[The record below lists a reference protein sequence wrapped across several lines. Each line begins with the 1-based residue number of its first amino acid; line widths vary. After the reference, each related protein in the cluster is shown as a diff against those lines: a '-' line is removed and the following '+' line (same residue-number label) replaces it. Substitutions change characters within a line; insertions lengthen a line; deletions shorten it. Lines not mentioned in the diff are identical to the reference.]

1 MKKIYSI
8 LLIALAT
15 LTIQAQNTT
24 YTTDRFVG
32 GDISLLPSYEQY
44 NTPYKTASGA
54 TINNLVTYAANTLR
68 WNSCRVRLFVNPVIT
83 NADGTKQGEVQDL
96 DYVIALGK
104 RIKQA
109 GMAFM
114 LDFHYSDTWADP
126 VKQTIPRAWQSLSE
140 QDLYDTMYTYTKECL
155 EALVAEGATPD
166 FVQIG
171 NEISYGMLWRNNDD
185 KAYPTSKFYQGTE
198 DPAWTRF
205 AGFLNQGAR
214 AVREV
219 CPDAKIIIH
228 IERTAKWDYCT
239 DYFRNIE
246 HGNVDYDIIG
256 LSYYPFW
263 HGWMN
268 GTEGSQLKTVIEALH
283 NYFPNRN
290 IQIVETAYY
299 NNYWPSDGISYDTR
313 TKWPASAAGQKA
325 YLDDLVTFLADYDYV
340 NGLYYWFPEENG
352 CGGPTWNAS
361 TIVITNWINRGLFD
375 PNSHKALAGLNSL
388 GAFLPSTPLGIETV
402 QTRQDGIYYSVTGT
416 PLGTDYDLLPAGLY
430 IFNGAKILK

>member
-54 TINNLVTYAANTLR
+54 TINNLVTYAANTLH

-155 EALVAEGATPD
+155 EALVAEGVTPD

-198 DPAWTRF
+198 DPAWMRF

>member
-54 TINNLVTYAANTLR
+54 TINNLVTYAANTLH

-155 EALVAEGATPD
+155 EALVAEGVTPD